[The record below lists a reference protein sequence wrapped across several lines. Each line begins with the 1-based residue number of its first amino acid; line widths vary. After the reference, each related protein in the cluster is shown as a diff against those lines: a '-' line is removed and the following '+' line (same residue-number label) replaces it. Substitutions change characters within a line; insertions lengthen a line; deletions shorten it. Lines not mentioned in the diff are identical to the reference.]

1 MAVLVL
7 MFGAYSPPTACS
19 GVWAIANRH
28 GEPAWVPLVIGARP
42 DAAGIVTFL
51 PAITTVALLMIM
63 AAWAIALGVTTV
75 VAAIRLR
82 KEITGEWRLVLSGLL
97 SVALGV
103 ILVAAPGAGA
113 LAMVLWI
120 GGYAIASGIL
130 QIALGF
136 RLKSWG
142 RVQPAALASHP
153 RKVNARPSQQHNAPA
168 QEKDMNKVVVVFGDE
183 KQAHAG
189 SARCGPPSEG
199 SITLYATP

>member
-1 MAVLVL
+1 MEILSRNWGWVVLRGIAAIVFGVLTFFQPGITLAALVL
-7 MFGAYSPPTACS
+7 MFGAYSLAD
-19 GVWAIANRH
+19 GVFMIVWAIANRH
-28 GEPAWVPLVIGARP
+28 GEPAWVPLVIGGLLGI
-42 DAAGIVTFL
+42 AAGIVTFFF

-63 AAWAIALGVTTV
+63 AAWAIAIGVTTI

-103 ILVAAPGAGA
+103 ILVAAPGVGA

-142 RVQPAALASHP
+142 RVHPAGLASH
-153 RKVNARPSQQHNAPA
+153 AA
-168 QEKDMNKVVVVFGDE
+168 
-183 KQAHAG
+183 
-189 SARCGPPSEG
+189 
-199 SITLYATP
+199 